1 MRKMTAIMN
10 LAAAAALAGILLTG
24 CSTEAD
30 ETTAAT
36 TAAEAETTTAAV
48 GESAVTTNQMA
59 GYIKEDLEAEGA
71 EVFVIDTANDFAELA
86 SRIEDV
92 VSSGTDGIVLVSADP
107 NQVAN
112 QLQDAFDADIPV
124 FGCDSGFIDGM
135 QINAT
140 SDNYQMGELIVRYL
154 FDDLMGGKGTVIA
167 LTHRPHPG
175 VVKRCEAFDDIIKEY
190 PDIKLIT
197 EQHVPAEQPINDAQ
211 DIVANLLTANPEKDS
226 ITAVFAAWDEPAI
239 GATKALQEAGRD
251 EVIVTGVDGNE
262 QAIEMI
268 NADTMLVVV
277 DVNNPSLTECE
288 ELISYAKTVV
298 VFDHH
303 RQTKDVIA
311 NATLSYVEPFASSA
325 CEMIAEMLQY
335 MDEKIKLRPSEAD
348 AMYAGIL
355 IDTDNFLTKTGVRTF
370 EAAAY
375 LRRSGAD
382 VMRVRKMFRSDIDSY
397 RQKADGVR
405 NAEMVLGMFAV
416 SVFEPK
422 EGPESPIVLTA
433 KVANEMLNI
442 AGVRASFVIAQ
453 LGDDV
458 KISARSID
466 DVNVQII
473 MERMGG
479 GGHANI
485 AAAQFTNT
493 TKEEV
498 KEQLVNLLEEMY
510 KEGDI

>member
-1 MRKMTAIMN
+1 MIMRKMKTIMS
-10 LAAAAALAGILLTG
+10 LAAAAALAEILLTG

-30 ETTAAT
+30 EKTAVTETTTTA
-36 TAAEAETTTAAV
+36 AETTTAGSTATEEKTEGGALAGKKISV
-48 GESAVTTNQMA
+48 MTPYLTSVTTNQMA

-211 DIVANLLTANPEKDS
+211 DIVANLLTANPDKDS

-239 GATKALQEAGRD
+239 GAAKALQEAGRD

-262 QAIEMI
+262 QAVEMI
-268 NADTMLVVV
+268 KDGTNLKATVKQNFEGMADIV
-277 DVNNPSLTECE
+277 CE
-288 ELISYAKTVV
+288 QMEKYFDGEEIEKGEMYAPAELIT
-298 VFDHH
+298 
-303 RQTKDVIA
+303 QE
-311 NATLSYVEPFASSA
+311 NA
-325 CEMIAEMLQY
+325 Q
-335 MDEKIKLRPSEAD
+335 
-348 AMYAGIL
+348 
-355 IDTDNFLTKTGVRTF
+355 
-370 EAAAY
+370 
-375 LRRSGAD
+375 
-382 VMRVRKMFRSDIDSY
+382 
-397 RQKADGVR
+397 
-405 NAEMVLGMFAV
+405 
-416 SVFEPK
+416 
-422 EGPESPIVLTA
+422 
-433 KVANEMLNI
+433 
-442 AGVRASFVIAQ
+442 
-453 LGDDV
+453 
-458 KISARSID
+458 
-466 DVNVQII
+466 
-473 MERMGG
+473 
-479 GGHANI
+479 
-485 AAAQFTNT
+485 
-493 TKEEV
+493 
-498 KEQLVNLLEEMY
+498 
-510 KEGDI
+510 

>member
-1 MRKMTAIMN
+1 MRKMKTIMS
-10 LAAAAALAGILLTG
+10 LAAAAALAGILLIG

-30 ETTAAT
+30 EKTAVTETTTTA
-36 TAAEAETTTAAV
+36 AETTTAGSTATEEKTEGGALAGKKISV
-48 GESAVTTNQMA
+48 MTPYLTSVTTNQMA

-175 VVKRCEAFDDIIKEY
+175 VVKRSEAFDDVIKEY

-211 DIVANLLTANPEKDS
+211 DIVANLLTANPDKDS

-239 GATKALQEAGRD
+239 GAAKALQEAGRD

-262 QAIEMI
+262 QAVEMI
-268 NADTMLVVV
+268 KDGTNLKATVKQNFEGMADIV
-277 DVNNPSLTECE
+277 CE
-288 ELISYAKTVV
+288 QMEKYFDGEEIEKGEMYAPAELIT
-298 VFDHH
+298 
-303 RQTKDVIA
+303 QE
-311 NATLSYVEPFASSA
+311 NA
-325 CEMIAEMLQY
+325 Q
-335 MDEKIKLRPSEAD
+335 
-348 AMYAGIL
+348 
-355 IDTDNFLTKTGVRTF
+355 
-370 EAAAY
+370 
-375 LRRSGAD
+375 
-382 VMRVRKMFRSDIDSY
+382 
-397 RQKADGVR
+397 
-405 NAEMVLGMFAV
+405 
-416 SVFEPK
+416 
-422 EGPESPIVLTA
+422 
-433 KVANEMLNI
+433 
-442 AGVRASFVIAQ
+442 
-453 LGDDV
+453 
-458 KISARSID
+458 
-466 DVNVQII
+466 
-473 MERMGG
+473 
-479 GGHANI
+479 
-485 AAAQFTNT
+485 
-493 TKEEV
+493 
-498 KEQLVNLLEEMY
+498 
-510 KEGDI
+510 